1 MSFSTPLSLLFFL
14 AHTHTRSRFLS
25 LERRRRVV
33 VVFEQQAHIIVV
45 DTRERERDFCV
56 LRLINWISFST
67 LRREKE
73 AAESDAINQS
83 S

>member
-1 MSFSTPLSLLFFL
+1 MSSFST
-14 AHTHTRSRFLS
+14 HKNRSRFLS
-25 LERRRRVV
+25 LERRRRV

-73 AAESDAINQS
+73 AAESETQSIDQS